1 MGRDAG
7 IQPRGSSFPEGSTP
21 AVPAVSGGAPVHG
34 SDQGDRNGLGVAA
47 GPLLAAVGPCGTR
60 RDAFRS
66 AQRAEDPVQ
75 TKRVFSISAISQEA
89 AFPLLVVVRVEKVSL
104 IAFSSLFTFFMR
116 LIEIGQGYCFVGFLS
131 FYIIS
136 FLRRLDYH

>member
-1 MGRDAG
+1 MGSSQRRRPCP
-7 IQPRGSSFPEGSTP
+7 QFRSRGSQRPRRRRWSSTCSGRSFPN
-21 AVPAVSGGAPVHG
+21 AP
-34 SDQGDRNGLGVAA
+34 R
-47 GPLLAAVGPCGTR
+47 GTR
-60 RDAFRS
+60 RDALRS

-75 TKRVFSISAISQEA
+75 TKRVFSAPAISQEA

-104 IAFSSLFTFFMR
+104 IAFSSLFTVFMR

-136 FLRRLDYH
+136 F